1 MSESVLKHSPAGNL
15 GVAIVAPDAARL
27 ATLRTIVLTAGHRVV
42 EANDADVVLV
52 DGEAAM
58 TDRPA
63 LVLGARSQGQAGWLS
78 ADASAEQ
85 IDAALRAIAVGLVVR
100 TASEPNQD
108 GFEELPERA
117 AHVLLTPRELD
128 VLAAVGTG
136 LSNKQI
142 ARQLRISLH
151 TVKFHIES
159 LFRKLGARTRA
170 EAVAKGLERRARE
183 TVEL

>member
-1 MSESVLKHSPAGNL
+1 MSESVLKHRPAANL

-42 EANDADVVLV
+42 EENDADVVLV
-52 DGEAAM
+52 DGESM

-85 IDAALRAIAVGLVVR
+85 IDAALRAVAVGLVVR

-117 AHVLLTPRELD
+117 AAQVLLTPRELD
-128 VLAAVGTG
+128 VLAAIGSG

-170 EAVAKGLERRARE
+170 EAVAKGLERRVKE